1 MEDSNGPLNQLM
13 NAKKP
18 PIMVYHSHKEHKK
31 ADLTWITNLPI
42 LSKVQLVHSLHTTH
56 IT

>member
-1 MEDSNGPLNQLM
+1 M